1 MLRTSQM
8 HLRSTQVLA
17 VQTKADLSAI
27 VTSLICS
34 IERSCLNSFPTH
46 YFIDAFLP
54 SSFFSYLFP
63 VCYSLNFK
71 HSPIDPVVAVW
82 FSVWHYWEMTD
93 LGWGSISWLECS
105 AGLHYLLHGQE
116 VSERGDHIPQN
127 TSHYA
132 LPLNPPKS
140 RVSRAYWSQSRA
152 FRSTSRNK
160 HLLCDYPGI
169 CCPDGKLTNT
179 LCHLLLRPRLYHFF
193 LFLAQEDTQQQW
205 WSGFFI
211 FPPLYQEKQDLEHT
225 SKISRAGQ

>member
-1 MLRTSQM
+1 MQCREVMSQ
-8 HLRSTQVLA
+8 
-17 VQTKADLSAI
+17 
-27 VTSLICS
+27 
-34 IERSCLNSFPTH
+34 
-46 YFIDAFLP
+46 FLP
-54 SSFFSYLFP
+54 NSLLRWCFLTLLIFFSYLFP

-82 FSVWHYWEMTD
+82 FSVWRYWEMID
-93 LGWGSISWLECS
+93 LGWGSISWLEWS
-105 AGLHYLLHGQE
+105 AGPHYLLHGQE

-132 LPLNPPKS
+132 LPQPPPPKS

-179 LCHLLLRPRLYHFF
+179 LCHLQLHPRLYHFF
-193 LFLAQEDTQQQW
+193 FFFLLRKTHSSNGEW
-205 WSGFFI
+205 F
-211 FPPLYQEKQDLEHT
+211 LYFST
-225 SKISRAGQ
+225 SVPGKTRFGTYI